1 MNKEWSALNKTM
13 QSQIK
18 KKGTFEEGIGT
29 LLTLRDELMNEV
41 LSWREKYKRED
52 FDAMPFINADGY
64 HCKNIAYSIWHV
76 FRIEDIVAHDL
87 IAGDDEVLF
96 TGDYQKRIKSPI
108 ISTGNELHKEKIA
121 EFTRQLDLD
130 ELYAYAQEV
139 KKSTESILSGMPF
152 ETLKIGV
159 SDESR
164 TKLESLGVVSND
176 EDAIWLID
184 YWCGKDVR
192 GLIQMPFS
200 RHWIMHIEACLRIM
214 KKL

>member
-13 QSQIK
+13 QSQLK
-18 KKGTFEEGIGT
+18 KKDTFEEGVGT

-64 HCKNIAYSIWHV
+64 HCKNLAYSIWHV

-87 IAGDDEVLF
+87 IAGDDEVLLA
-96 TGDYQKRIKSPI
+96 GDYQSRIKSPI
-108 ISTGNELHKEKIA
+108 ITTGNELHKEQIA
-121 EFTRQLDLD
+121 EFTRKLDLD

-139 KKSTESILSGMPF
+139 KESTEKILKDLLY
-152 ETLKIGV
+152 EELKNKV
-159 SDESR
+159 TDESR
-164 TKLESLGVVSND
+164 AKLESLGVVSND
-176 EDAIWLID
+176 EDAVWLID

>member
-13 QSQIK
+13 QLEIK
-18 KKGTFEEGIGT
+18 KKDTFEEGVGT

-64 HCKNIAYSIWHV
+64 HCKNLAYSIWHV
-76 FRIEDIVAHDL
+76 FRIEDIVSHDL
-87 IAGDDEVLF
+87 IAGDDEVLLA
-96 TGDYQKRIKSPI
+96 GDYQSRIKSPI
-108 ISTGNELHKEKIA
+108 ITTGNELHKEQIA
-121 EFTRQLDLD
+121 EFTRKLDLD
-130 ELYAYAQEV
+130 ELYAYAKEV
-139 KKSTESILSGMPF
+139 KESTEKILKDLLY
-152 ETLKIGV
+152 EELKNKV
-159 SDESR
+159 TDESR
-164 TKLESLGVVSND
+164 AKLESLGVVSND
-176 EDAIWLID
+176 EDAVWLID